1 MKTLLKIFPI
11 AGVVVLISCSVTQKQ
26 TNSPSIGY
34 ILQNCKSLKGKEV
47 ELIATYKGW
56 HCPKNCPNP
65 GITRS
70 DTCWVDN
77 TGCIYS
83 KGFGDLNPLKDIN
96 KTYKIRAI
104 VEESEKGICYLR
116 IKQVEG
122 LKRK

>member
-11 AGVVVLISCSVTQKQ
+11 AGVVILISCSVTQKQ

-56 HCPKNCPNP
+56 HCPANCSNP

-70 DTCWVDN
+70 DTCWLDN

-83 KGFGDLNPLKDIN
+83 KGFGGLNPLKDTN
-96 KTYKIRAI
+96 QVFKIRAI
-104 VEESEKGICYLR
+104 VDITSNGICYLEVKY
-116 IKQVEG
+116 IEKKE
-122 LKRK
+122 